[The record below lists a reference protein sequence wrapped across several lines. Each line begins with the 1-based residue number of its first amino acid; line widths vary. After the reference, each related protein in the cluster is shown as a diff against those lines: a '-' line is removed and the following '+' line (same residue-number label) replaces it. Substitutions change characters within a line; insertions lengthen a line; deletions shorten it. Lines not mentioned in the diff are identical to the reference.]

1 MDRFENNPSGALA
14 DTKPLFASNLLALFY
29 MLRKNFK
36 PRQAPVQPTGN
47 SLRTEEE

>member
-1 MDRFENNPSGALA
+1 MDRFENDSNGVLA
-14 DTKPLFASNLLALFY
+14 DTAPLFASNLLALFY

-47 SLRTEEE
+47 SLRTEEK